1 MNPEGFPLSRLQSV
15 SFFSVKGNIMEFSIL
30 QTLCK
35 WAIDKSRD
43 KIINADFHDA
53 LLDFASATVKLMK
66 FM

>member
-1 MNPEGFPLSRLQSV
+1 
-15 SFFSVKGNIMEFSIL
+15 MEFSIL